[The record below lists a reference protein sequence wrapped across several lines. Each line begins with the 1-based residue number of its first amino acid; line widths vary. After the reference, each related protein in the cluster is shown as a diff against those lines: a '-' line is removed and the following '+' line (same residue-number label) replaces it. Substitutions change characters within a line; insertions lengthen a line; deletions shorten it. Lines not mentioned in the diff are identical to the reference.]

1 MNSVRKALFKYL
13 EYFVSALIH
22 ILTKRV
28 LAVDLSPDYLW
39 VVVCLE
45 SPDMSYCLLS
55 NKLLGQSLN
64 LESFD
69 SKTKDV
75 LCVSR
80 FLTHINVCGNPPGRL
95 CQPFLQFILNCKNHP
110 NTCISSLPRPVW
122 DTTTP
127 SPPEEEIS
135 LHEVSPWLGWS
146 MHIGLTDT
154 QAAGN

>member
-1 MNSVRKALFKYL
+1 MECIFVIILPKKIVVGEVVDPYIYFKRELNTNIYFTEHNISFTEQISISLNLHLEVKMVLGTNYLFHRTL
-13 EYFVSALIH
+13 L
-22 ILTKRV
+22 
-28 LAVDLSPDYLW
+28 
-39 VVVCLE
+39 
-45 SPDMSYCLLS
+45 YCFFS

-110 NTCISSLPRPVW
+110 NTCISSLPRPV
-122 DTTTP
+122 
-127 SPPEEEIS
+127 
-135 LHEVSPWLGWS
+135 
-146 MHIGLTDT
+146 
-154 QAAGN
+154 